1 MLFIHTGKYTKYMII
16 EDINTKIER
25 VLSEGFPLEIMACV
39 QLEVQFLFALKDR
52 FAIEYFQKTFF

>member
-1 MLFIHTGKYTKYMII
+1 MII

-39 QLEVQFLFALKDR
+39 QLEVQFLFALK
-52 FAIEYFQKTFF
+52 TFFLIKLQ